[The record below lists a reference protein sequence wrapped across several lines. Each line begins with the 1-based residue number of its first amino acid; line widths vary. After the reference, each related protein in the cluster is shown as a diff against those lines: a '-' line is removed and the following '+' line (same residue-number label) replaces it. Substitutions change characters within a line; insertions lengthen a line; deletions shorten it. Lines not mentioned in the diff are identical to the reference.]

1 MHSCEFKEI
10 FISEDF
16 KVKNGLLGL
25 HQYVY
30 LNIIQFLDS
39 SIVRKV
45 WLNTFAFFNFLFFLW

>member
-1 MHSCEFKEI
+1 MKDPQFKEI
-10 FISEDF
+10 VVPEIF

-25 HQYVY
+25 HQYAY

-45 WLNTFAFFNFLFFLW
+45 